1 LRALR
6 LPDRLRPR
14 LARPTF
20 GKLFEGSEPFT
31 TAKQVAA
38 YLRECGRVIGV
49 GDVICQTLEVVGT
62 VPHVCII
69 DGRTR
74 RRFSGYWV
82 SEENFD
88 KIISVMNPRSHIT
101 EEAYEAIEEAI
112 RAAGEGKKTL
122 ILVDGEEDLLALPA
136 FAEAPKGYCVVFGV
150 PGKGV
155 MVIEVDDE
163 VKELARKILAEFEEV
178 IV

>member
-6 LPDRLRPR
+6 LPDHLRPR

-20 GKLFEGSEPFT
+20 GELFEGSEPFT
-31 TAKQVAA
+31 TAKRVTA

-49 GDVICQTLEVVGT
+49 GDVICQTLEVVGE

-88 KIISVMNPRSHIT
+88 KVVKVRNPRSHIT
-101 EEAYEAIEEAI
+101 EEAYEAIKEAVK
-112 RAAGEGKKTL
+112 AAGKGERTL

-136 FAEAPKGYCVVFGV
+136 FAEAPNGYCVVFGV

-155 MVIEVDDE
+155 MVIEVSDE
-163 VKELARKILAEFEEV
+163 VRELAKEILAGFEEV
-178 IV
+178 VI

>member
-1 LRALR
+1 MRALR
-6 LPDRLRPR
+6 LPEHLRPR

-38 YLRECGRVIGV
+38 YLKECGRVIGV
-49 GDVICQTLEVVGT
+49 GDVICQTLEVVGA
-62 VPHVCII
+62 VPHVCVI

-88 KIISVMNPRSHIT
+88 KIIKVRNPRSHIT
-101 EEAYEAIEEAI
+101 EEAYEAIKEAI
-112 RAAGEGKKTL
+112 RAAENGEKTL

-136 FAEAPKGYCVVFGV
+136 FAEAPKNYCIVFGV

-155 MVIEVDDE
+155 MVIEVSNE
-163 VKELARKILAEFEEV
+163 VKKLAKEILREFEEV
-178 IV
+178 VI

>member
-1 LRALR
+1 MRALR
-6 LPDRLRPR
+6 LPDRLRQR

-38 YLRECGRVIGV
+38 YLMECDKVIGV
-49 GDVICQTLEVVGT
+49 GDVICQTLEVVGA
-62 VPHVCII
+62 VPHVCVI

-82 SEENFD
+82 GEENFD
-88 KIISVMNPRSHIT
+88 RVVKVRNPRSHIT
-101 EEAYEAIEEAI
+101 EDAYEAIKEAI
-112 RAAGEGKKTL
+112 KAAGEGERTL
-122 ILVDGEEDLLALPA
+122 ILVEGEEDLLALPA
-136 FAEAPKGYCVVFGV
+136 FAEAPNGYCVVFGV

-155 MVIEVDDE
+155 MAIEVSDE
-163 VKELARKILAEFEEV
+163 VRELAREILSEFEEV
-178 IV
+178 SI

>member
-1 LRALR
+1 MRALR
-6 LPDRLRPR
+6 LPDHLRPR

-38 YLRECGRVIGV
+38 YLRDCSRVVGV
-49 GDVICQTLEVVGT
+49 GDVICQTLEVVGA

-88 KIISVMNPRSHIT
+88 KVVKVRNPRSHIT
-101 EEAYEAIEEAI
+101 EEAYKAIKEAI

-136 FAEAPKGYCVVFGV
+136 FAGAPNGYCVVFGV

-155 MVIEVDDE
+155 MVIEVGDE
-163 VKELARKILAEFEEV
+163 VKELARQILAEFEEV
-178 IV
+178 TT

>member
-1 LRALR
+1 MRALR

-20 GKLFEGSEPFT
+20 GKLFEGGEPFT

-38 YLRECGRVIGV
+38 YLRECGGVIGV
-49 GDVICQTLEVVGT
+49 GDVICQTLEVVGAI
-62 VPHVCII
+62 PHVCII

-82 SEENFD
+82 SEDNFD
-88 KIISVMNPRSHIT
+88 NVVKVRNPRSHIT
-101 EEAYEAIEEAI
+101 EEAYRAIKNAI
-112 RAAGEGKKTL
+112 KAAEAGEKTL
-122 ILVDGEEDLLALPA
+122 ILVEGEEDLLALPA

-163 VKELARKILAEFEEV
+163 VKELAKQILAEFEEV
-178 IV
+178 TI

>member
-1 LRALR
+1 MRALR
-6 LPDRLRPR
+6 LPDHLRPR

-20 GKLFEGSEPFT
+20 GELFEGSEPFT
-31 TAKQVAA
+31 TAKRVTA

-49 GDVICQTLEVVGT
+49 GDVICQTLEVVGE

-88 KIISVMNPRSHIT
+88 KVVKVRNPRSHIT
-101 EEAYEAIEEAI
+101 EEAYEAIKEAVK
-112 RAAGEGKKTL
+112 AAGKGERTL

-136 FAEAPKGYCVVFGV
+136 FAEAPNGYCVVFGV

-155 MVIEVDDE
+155 MVIEVSDE
-163 VKELARKILAEFEEV
+163 VRELAKKILAGFEEV
-178 IV
+178 VI

>member
-1 LRALR
+1 MRALR
-6 LPDRLRPR
+6 LPNHLRQR

-20 GKLFEGSEPFT
+20 GRLFEGSEPFT

-38 YLRECGRVIGV
+38 YLRECSKVIGI
-49 GDVICQTLEVVGT
+49 GDVICQTLEVVGA
-62 VPHVCII
+62 VPHVCVI

-88 KIISVMNPRSHIT
+88 RVVMVRNPRSHIT
-101 EEAYEAIEEAI
+101 EEAYGAIKEAIKALGK
-112 RAAGEGKKTL
+112 GERTL

-136 FAEAPKGYCVVFGV
+136 FAEAPNGYCIVFGV

-155 MVIEVDDE
+155 MVIEVSDE
-163 VKELARKILAEFEEV
+163 VKELAREILAEFEEV
-178 IV
+178 SI